1 MTSPDQPAEVPARPP
16 GAPDL
21 PPVAAPPARRRA
33 RGWWLLGVFLVAEVV
48 MVLAAVLVLVPFA
61 AADPDLLEGRLP
73 PWPLL
78 ALLVV
83 PTAVAALAAAGGT
96 ALLGGG
102 PRAGR
107 VRRELALRW
116 DLRDAGRGLVF
127 GAGGLLLTIPAAALW
142 AAWVGGDANSAVGDA
157 FAGRQLGP
165 VAAGVAFL
173 AVWLLAPLG
182 EEVLFRGVLWRALE
196 HWGWNRWVVFAVT
209 TVVFSVA
216 HLELVRT
223 PLLLVLSVPIGLAR
237 VFTGNLLASIVAH
250 QVNNFLPAV
259 AVLLTTTGVLG

>member
-1 MTSPDQPAEVPARPP
+1 
-16 GAPDL
+16 
-21 PPVAAPPARRRA
+21 
-33 RGWWLLGVFLVAEVV
+33 
-48 MVLAAVLVLVPFA
+48 
-61 AADPDLLEGRLP
+61 
-73 PWPLL
+73 
-78 ALLVV
+78 
-83 PTAVAALAAAGGT
+83 
-96 ALLGGG
+96 
-102 PRAGR
+102 
-107 VRRELALRW
+107 
-116 DLRDAGRGLVF
+116 
-127 GAGGLLLTIPAAALW
+127 
-142 AAWVGGDANSAVGDA
+142 AWVGGDANSAVGDA